1 MSTILKPLQL
11 RIFHTKKIQKTLG
24 LVLEASNKM
33 APIFRPITFK
43 PLSWTQTSPLV
54 AIKLPSEVH
63 LQFQKVK
70 KKIVLYGKLCKFVL
84 VFILLF
90 LNVSQPAAIN
100 ADRATY
106 VFHTYILTLKTYLKK
121 KKIKL
126 MIFCQSS
133 CAKLCETGISFS
145 NLPKILF

>member
-1 MSTILKPLQL
+1 
-11 RIFHTKKIQKTLG
+11 
-24 LVLEASNKM
+24 M

-63 LQFQKVK
+63 LLFQKEK
-70 KKIVLYGKLCKFVL
+70 KRIVYGKLCKFVL

-90 LNVSQPAAIN
+90 LNVSQPAATN

-106 VFHTYILTLKTYLKK
+106 VFHTYM
-121 KKIKL
+121 KKIEL

-133 CAKLCETGISFS
+133 WAKLCETGISFS